1 MGKVSTYLQTLLKLQ
16 KLMINENFERIESSD
31 SKEDWDLIEKIIITP
46 SSLQMETTRST
57 MEFDENLNI
66 KGRVKRRKRR
76 R

>member
-1 MGKVSTYLQTLLKLQ
+1 MGKVSTYLQALLNLQ
-16 KLMINENFERIESSD
+16 KLMINENFERIESSE
-31 SKEDWDLIEKIIITP
+31 SKDDWDLIEKIIITP

>member
-1 MGKVSTYLQTLLKLQ
+1 MVA
-16 KLMINENFERIESSD
+16 ENFERIESSD
-31 SKEDWDLIEKIIITP
+31 RDEWDLIEKIIITP
-46 SSLQMETTRST
+46 SSLHVETTRST